1 MLIFWAL
8 PCIILK
14 TVREVIRISYVR
26 NESWWL
32 SVAILLAL
40 ILSWT
45 YVSIISLS
53 ASVLFH
59 LVCNLQVIHLNDYG
73 KLLERESDVF
83 VYIEEHIRLRYYLS
97 KISHRFRI
105 YLLLEFLVVTAS
117 QFLTLLQTTGY
128 SGTITLING
137 GDFAVSFLHFPHIK
151 ILYANWHLQF
161 LSSHIKIFYVN
172 WHLRFLSSHWISSI
186 FSHFVVCFLL
196 EFSCYIHSSF
206 NFHCIFSLSTFQVST
221 IVQVVG
227 IILCLHAAT
236 KISHRAQAITSL
248 ASRWHALV
256 TCGSADSSQ
265 HRVSNNV
272 GNMEPENFLNNIDIN
287 YSESDLESLDYVAI
301 PTNSQL
307 ASYMSSYHKREAF
320 GMKFTYLVSILHLI
334 PVSVDFLLISQRS
347 RNHT

>member
-1 MLIFWAL
+1 MADLHINTEESPTQTPLLIPIQNHNHNHQVPQQEQNEETQLDQTLKRLETFLAL
-8 PCIILK
+8 LGFNQ
-14 TVREVIRISYVR
+14 S
-26 NESWWL
+26 SWL
-32 SVAILLAL
+32 SIA
-40 ILSWT
+40 LSWVAFLLIGVVLPVVVLEQSKCSGCEL
-45 YVSIISLS
+45 YQIKKFKLDIVASQACLAAVSLLCLS
-53 ASVLFH
+53 HNLRKYGIRRFLF
-59 LVCNLQVIHLNDYG
+59 VD
-73 KLLERESDVF
+73 
-83 VYIEEHIRLRYYLS
+83 
-97 KISHRFRI
+97 RFN
-105 YLLLEFLVVTAS
+105 AS

-137 GDFAVSFLHFPHIK
+137 GDFA
-151 ILYANWHLQF
+151 
-161 LSSHIKIFYVN
+161 
-172 WHLRFLSSHWISSI
+172 
-186 FSHFVVCFLL
+186 
-196 EFSCYIHSSF
+196 
-206 NFHCIFSLSTFQVST
+206 VST

-256 TCGSADSSQ
+256 TCSSADSSQ

-272 GNMEPENFLNNIDIN
+272 GNMEPENFLNYIDIN

-334 PVSVDFLLISQRS
+334 PVSVDFVIISQRS
-347 RNHT
+347 RNHA